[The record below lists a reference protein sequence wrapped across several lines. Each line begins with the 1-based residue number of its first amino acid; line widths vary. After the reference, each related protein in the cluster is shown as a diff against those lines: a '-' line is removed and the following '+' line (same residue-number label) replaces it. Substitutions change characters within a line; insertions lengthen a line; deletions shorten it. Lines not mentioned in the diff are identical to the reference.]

1 MRTFATLISTVFL
14 SAGLI
19 SAADATTRLESAAE
33 ALKGVMGIPDKTIP
47 QSLLNKA
54 QCIIIVPDLLK
65 GGFIIGGKYGKGF
78 ASCRK
83 SGGAGW
89 SAPAAVRVEGGSFGL
104 QIGGSSTDVIMLVM
118 NAQGMNRLLTTKFTL
133 GGEASA
139 AAGPVGRTA
148 TADTDAAMTAE
159 ILTWSRQRG
168 LYGGI
173 TLNGATLR
181 EDGDWNEELYGKKL
195 SNREIITGTIAPPKA
210 AQSLLTE
217 LNRYSSRK

>member
-1 MRTFATLISTVFL
+1 MRTFSRWFVSAVF
-14 SAGLI
+14 SAGLL
-19 SAADATTRLESAAE
+19 SAADAASRLESAAD

-47 QSLLNKA
+47 QELLA
-54 QCIIIVPDLLK
+54 RAYCIIIVPDLLK

-83 SGGAGW
+83 KGGVGW

-104 QIGGSSTDVIMLVM
+104 QIGGASTDVIMLVM
-118 NAQGMNRLLTTKFTL
+118 NEKGMDRLLTTKFTL

-139 AAGPVGRTA
+139 AAGPIGRSTQA
-148 TADTDAAMTAE
+148 ETDAAMTAE

-168 LYGGI
+168 LFAGI
-173 TLNGATLR
+173 ALNGATLR
-181 EDGDWNEELYGKKL
+181 EDGEWNQELYGKKL
-195 SNREIITGTIAPPKA
+195 SNREIINGGISAPKA
-210 AQSLLTE
+210 AQSLLAE